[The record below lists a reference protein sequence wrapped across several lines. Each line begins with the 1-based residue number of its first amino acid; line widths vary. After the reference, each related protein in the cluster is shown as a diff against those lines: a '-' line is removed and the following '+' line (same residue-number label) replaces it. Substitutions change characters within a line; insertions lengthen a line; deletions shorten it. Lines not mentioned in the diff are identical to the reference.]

1 MTMNK
6 EITAVILA
14 GGKSKRMG
22 RDKSLLKLG
31 NKTLIEHVV
40 DAIRPYVQ
48 SVLIVT
54 NNEDKYRFIK
64 NVSFIPDI
72 KENQGPFIGL
82 ISGIKAIDTNWCF
95 VTSCDMPLLDGNIID
110 YLWKQKNGYI
120 VSPVSLDKYE
130 PLISLYSK
138 DILPF
143 AEELMTDNIRS
154 INIFITKMEKLG
166 YVDKIDKGN
175 LLEIFDEK
183 IFININD
190 HNNYLRLLEV
200 FNDK

>member
-1 MTMNK
+1 MNN
-6 EITAVILA
+6 EITSVILA

-31 NKTLIEHVV
+31 DKTLIEHVV
-40 DAIRPYVQ
+40 DAIRPYVK

-82 ISGIKAIDTNWCF
+82 ISGIKTIDTKWCF
-95 VTSCDMPLLDGNIID
+95 ATSCDMPLLDGNIID
-110 YLWKQKNGYI
+110 YLWIRKNGFI
-120 VSPVSLDKYE
+120 VSPFSLDGYE

-143 AEELMTDNIRS
+143 AEEVMTDNIRS
-154 INIFITKMEKLG
+154 INKFITKMEKLG

-183 IFININD
+183 IFLNIND
-190 HNNYLRLLEV
+190 HDNYLRLLEV